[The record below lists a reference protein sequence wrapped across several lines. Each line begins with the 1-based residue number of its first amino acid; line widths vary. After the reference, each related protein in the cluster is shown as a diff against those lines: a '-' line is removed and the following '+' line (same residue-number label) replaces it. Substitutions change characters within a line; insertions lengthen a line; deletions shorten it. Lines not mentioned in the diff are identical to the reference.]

1 MQRTNS
7 SHHNLKPQLLQ
18 KRLCNFKK
26 KNWAMKTLE
35 EAANNDIWR
44 FPNWSKGTRVYL
56 TPPISHGP
64 NRPKAITHKEK
75 CEAIWEELYQPP
87 PALDHDFNPD
97 TSTRRNDDLPFR
109 DVLPKKSKKPYS
121 RTTPTLPLATLK
133 SPTRSS
139 NGCGTTS
146 LVKNTSLL

>member
-1 MQRTNS
+1 MQDAIALSAKERCPS
-7 SHHNLKPQLLQ
+7 SNTKPWWDQDLSNVAKRVADARIIQHEIQKTTRECSEPTQAIIIRSHNYF

-56 TPPISHGP
+56 TSSISHGQ

-75 CEAIWEELYQPP
+75 CEAIQEELYQ
-87 PALDHDFNPD
+87 L
-97 TSTRRNDDLPFR
+97 
-109 DVLPKKSKKPYS
+109 
-121 RTTPTLPLATLK
+121 
-133 SPTRSS
+133 
-139 NGCGTTS
+139 
-146 LVKNTSLL
+146 